1 MKPYYGK
8 RTFSFPTDAPAPTR
22 FGDDPFK
29 LHFKKL
35 SNGTKITASNN
46 RNFQRPKSHS
56 SSSTR
61 SRTTS
66 TARLFSPQER
76 EKLAI
81 ETKIHFVSTH
91 RLFWGMLNSWDM
103 AIVVW
108 KQIFGTFKNILDKQV
123 QQLGLILFRVC
134 CFRFSSFLKMS
145 YRSGFELPCSFRY

>member
-35 SNGTKITASNN
+35 NAGRKITASNS
-46 RNFQRPKSHS
+46 RAFQRPKSHS

-66 TARLFSPQER
+66 TVSRLQSPRTRKISNQN
-76 EKLAI
+76 
-81 ETKIHFVSTH
+81 TKIHFVSN
-91 RLFWGMLNSWDM
+91 LPPVLGKMLNSWDTGNRQ
-103 AIVVW
+103 VR
-108 KQIFGTFKNILDKQV
+108 KQILEHFLQKYSRQTSATIEADFGNGGSL
-123 QQLGLILFRVC
+123 LLS
-134 CFRFSSFLKMS
+134 RFSSFLK
-145 YRSGFELPCSFRY
+145 